1 MSSMVNVIPWAFI
14 TLLSGHISTSLGL
27 EYADGSH
34 EIEEFILSRK
44 LREYGLKDFELSQLK
59 LLENGNI
66 IDSNILRRMKR
77 STSFQQPITLS
88 VPAYGETFQLE
99 LMHVRSVL
107 HPSATISTRA
117 GDAEENKW
125 TGTHPDCFLAGSVT
139 SHSGTASISYCSEL
153 RGYFNDDVH
162 EYHIQSLPEQIIAK
176 FTQLNN
182 SSNILVAR
190 GLKTPSLENQDY
202 IDSVN
207 SGSEWTE
214 DTWSHERSRRATSIK
229 SIEVE
234 TAVYTDQLMTE
245 ILENG
250 GATSMETKIE
260 RMLVQWNGV
269 QSEWSK
275 RSQLGYDVKITIKRM
290 IFFTQ
295 DPSWYN
301 ASTQLGATVHFF
313 CQGTKNETAFDHM
326 HMHTGQRNTD
336 VSGMAYQNG
345 ACKSSTRC
353 AVSAEKLIPNFYIPA
368 HELGH
373 TLGLRHDGDS
383 GCFPPNDGTMGKR
396 TTDWSN
402 CSITQLNSFLQS
414 DRARCLFETNIMV
427 TEIPVKMR
435 SIVLKPMMP
444 GMLYTEDEI
453 CELTKGKGWRH
464 RSLPWWTSCNWRSC
478 INMNIGSL
486 TYGQMENYG
495 TGISGQYCG
504 EGKVCH
510 VGNCMTWAETG
521 LDSSLFIVVP
531 GGWGTWQMWTTC
543 SRTCGRSVRFR
554 RRICDN
560 PKPRNSPPCEGEE
573 YQATFCNMQPCV
585 NDSSDTS
592 DLIRQ
597 RAGEVC
603 TGLIASGAFSSDLY
617 DGTGNRF
624 HYMEY
629 ATCEVTCTPKNNY
642 TPSTQQRYGL
652 MPDGTPCRTKSLEPT
667 YGENIGAP
675 GSTGKVT
682 ACLQG
687 YCKVFGC
694 DGTLSN
700 KVRDRC
706 GVCGGD
712 NSTCYVNEGVFLV
725 NTTMGERVVVA
736 TLPKGTYNIFFHFKW
751 EDMKQNYL
759 ELWSDDERAKPIIAS
774 LIAGF
779 SSIYENRNNP
789 REFAGTKW
797 TYFFA
802 EQYLFAEGPTNE
814 TVKIK
819 LYQKS
824 KFPNTGV
831 NYGYSIPRPQHRTTA
846 ATRTELTRSSK
857 PVTESQYTSIAYS
870 VPTATSPTTTCKV
883 SCRDDKCRK
892 RCGQDDAVISSAE
905 FCYHPLLAMMLCV
918 LIVMTM
924 QM

>member
-1 MSSMVNVIPWAFI
+1 MSSAVKIIFLAFI
-14 TLLSGHISTSLGL
+14 ALLSGHTSASLGL

-34 EIEEFILSRK
+34 EIEEFISSRK
-44 LREYGLKDFELSQLK
+44 LREAGLKEFELSRLEH
-59 LLENGNI
+59 LENGNI
-66 IDSNILRRMKR
+66 INSKILRRMKR
-77 STSFQQPITLS
+77 SNSFQQPITLS

-99 LMHVRSVL
+99 LMHVQSVL

-117 GDAEENKW
+117 GDAEEKKW

-139 SHSGTASISYCSEL
+139 SHGGTASVSYCSEL

-162 EYHIQSLPEQIIAK
+162 EYYLQTLPEKIIVK

-182 SSNILVAR
+182 SNILVAR
-190 GLKTPSLENQDY
+190 RLRTPSPINQSMADY
-202 IDSVN
+202 FDSVD

-214 DTWSHERSRRATSIK
+214 DTWSQERSRRATSMP

-250 GATSMETKIE
+250 GATSMEGKIE

-301 ASTQLGATVHFF
+301 ASTQLGATLRFF

-326 HMHTGQRNTD
+326 HMHTGQGKTD
-336 VSGMAYQNG
+336 VSGMSYQDG
-345 ACKSSTRC
+345 ACKSNTRC
-353 AVSAEKLIPNFYIPA
+353 AVSAEHLIPNFYIPA

-373 TLGLRHDGDS
+373 ILGMRHDGDS
-383 GCFPPNDGTMGKR
+383 GCLPPNDGTMGKR

-402 CSITQLNSFLQS
+402 CSITQLNTFLQS
-414 DRARCLFETNIMV
+414 DRARCLFVTNIMA
-427 TEIPVKMR
+427 TEIPVEMR

-464 RSLPWWTSCNWRSC
+464 RSLPWWAPCNWRSC
-478 INMNIGSL
+478 IDMNIGSL

-531 GGWGTWQMWTTC
+531 GGWGTWQAWTAC

-573 YQATFCNMQPCV
+573 YQAIFCNMQPCI

-629 ATCEVTCTPKNNY
+629 ATCEVTCTPKSNY
-642 TPSTQQRYGL
+642 TPSIQQRYGL
-652 MPDGTPCRTKSLEPT
+652 MPDGTPCSTSNLEAT
-667 YGENIGAP
+667 YEENIGAP
-675 GSTGKVT
+675 GSTG
-682 ACLQG
+682 
-687 YCKVFGC
+687 KVFGC

-736 TLPKGTYNIFFHFKW
+736 TLPKGTYKILFYFKW
-751 EDMKQNYL
+751 GDMRQNYL
-759 ELWSDDERAKPIIAS
+759 ELWSGVENEKPIIAS
-774 LIAGF
+774 MIDGT
-779 SSIYENRNNP
+779 SQIYDNRKNP

-797 TYFFA
+797 TYFFVA
-802 EQYLFAEGPTNE
+802 QYLFAEGPINE

-819 LYQKS
+819 LYQQS
-824 KFPNTGV
+824 TFPNTGV
-831 NYGYSIPRPQHRTTA
+831 NYGYAIPRPQPLTTTA
-846 ATRTELTRSSK
+846 TTTELFRSSK
-857 PVTESQYTSIAYS
+857 PVTDSQTASNAYS
-870 VPTATSPTTTCKV
+870 IPTATSLSTNGISP
-883 SCRDDKCRK
+883 SLS
-892 RCGQDDAVISSAE
+892 GQNKTEAEPPSYVI
-905 FCYHPLLAMMLCV
+905 FRRRIIVQQGYYHEHCHILLH
-918 LIVMTM
+918 
-924 QM
+924 